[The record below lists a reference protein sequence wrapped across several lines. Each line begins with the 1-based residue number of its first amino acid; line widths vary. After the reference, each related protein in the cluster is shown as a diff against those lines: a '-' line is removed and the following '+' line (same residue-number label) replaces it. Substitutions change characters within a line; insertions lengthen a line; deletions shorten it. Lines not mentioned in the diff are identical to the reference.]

1 MLMKTQR
8 YVESWDKR
16 HPLLVTRCRT
26 RVRTGEYLF
35 VFLFGVVRVFISP
48 IALTFCFAFGLF
60 FPSAPLFPAL
70 LISKESP
77 PPLSSKCHV

>member
-35 VFLFGVVRVFISP
+35 VFHFGVVRVFISP

-60 FPSAPLFPAL
+60 FSQCSSVSCSSYFKRIPAPAF
-70 LISKESP
+70 I
-77 PPLSSKCHV
+77 